1 MEYYYPPL
9 VIKYYVEPGNATISG
24 GGCND
29 QAFSL
34 VGFDSPPRNKKSK
47 TVNDMEGQFLK
58 NTKTLRGYLRRGDAE
73 MIARES
79 GICLR
84 TLYTALKRESLDD
97 MSRSEM
103 AGYTAFVNVAERRKA
118 EAAQLVKRIEN
129 LAQ

>member
-24 GGCND
+24 GGCYK

-34 VGFDSPPRNKKSK
+34 VGFDSPPRNKKTK
-47 TVNDMEGQFLK
+47 TVNDMEGQFFK
-58 NTKTLRGYLRRGDAE
+58 NTQTLRGYLRRGDVVR
-73 MIARES
+73 IARES
-79 GICLR
+79 GVCLR
-84 TLYTALKRESLDD
+84 TLYLALKRERIED

-118 EAAQLVKRIEN
+118 EAAQLVKRIEDI
-129 LAQ
+129 AQ